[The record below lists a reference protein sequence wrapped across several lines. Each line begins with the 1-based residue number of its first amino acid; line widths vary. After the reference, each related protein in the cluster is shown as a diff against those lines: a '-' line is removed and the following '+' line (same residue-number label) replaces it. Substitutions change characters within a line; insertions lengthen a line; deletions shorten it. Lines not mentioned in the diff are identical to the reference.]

1 MMGIS
6 QGSAMNPARLFAA
19 SAGRLLQPEVDR
31 LIERQSSEGDPEKRK
46 PLLWAIERKLAED
59 DARPII
65 FYAPTGACW
74 RKTGERSGAGWGNI
88 SDAAPCLAWSGT
100 PSRESVRC

>member
-1 MMGIS
+1 VMGIG

-74 RKTGERSGAGWGNI
+74 QPYVKGLRSWSPASSTATGVRTSG
-88 SDAAPCLAWSGT
+88 STS
-100 PSRESVRC
+100 SR